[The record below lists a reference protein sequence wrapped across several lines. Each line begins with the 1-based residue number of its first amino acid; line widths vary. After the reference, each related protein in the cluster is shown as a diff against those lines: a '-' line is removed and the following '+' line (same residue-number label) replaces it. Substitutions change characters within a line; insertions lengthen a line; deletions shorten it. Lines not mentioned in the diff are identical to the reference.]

1 MFECFKIVEF
11 LSFSTVM
18 ETLSLHQL
26 LVIIRQNTPIVAQIS
41 AIRVNLEG
49 IGLLSLYK
57 TKRTCNHDDCH
68 KDCTAKLLYLDKS
81 VL

>member
-11 LSFSTVM
+11 FSFSTVM

-57 TKRTCNHDDCH
+57 TKGPAITTTVIKIVPPR
-68 KDCTAKLLYLDKS
+68 LLYLDKS

>member
-1 MFECFKIVEF
+1 
-11 LSFSTVM
+11 M

-57 TKRTCNHDDCH
+57 NQRTCNHDDCH
-68 KDCTAKLLYLDKS
+68 KDCTAKAS
-81 VL
+81 VSGQVCSVIDIICQ